1 LWYNAIM
8 KRSVLE
14 PGFMQAFRLFVVTQI
29 VFWVVIGPILIVVQ
43 MARGN
48 DLAPDAVTSMTVI
61 ERLTLPNV
69 APIII
74 MQVALLA
81 LLLLPQAPRRL
92 GHWFLPLTLL
102 FGLIPLLIG
111 YYWWPSENPLQ
122 TPFVIF
128 FFVMLV
134 LVAWQYP
141 FRYVLIYVLG
151 LTLYQYWLASP
162 MTGLPRSVDVS
173 WLVLQ
178 GAMMLLVGYVI
189 VQLISIQREQQ
200 TALANAYEQQ
210 AAANARLKQ
219 YAATVEELTI
229 SRERNRLARELH
241 DSVTQALYGVT
252 LYSEAASGHLAQG
265 HTDRVS
271 EHLRELQDTAQ
282 EALAEMRL
290 LVFELRP
297 PILQEQGLVAALQ
310 ARLQAVEGRAGLRTE
325 FKTDLEERLP
335 LDVEEGLYRI
345 ALEALNNALRHAGAQ
360 NIKVHLRQ
368 EGPPGGAAT
377 LEVTDDGMGFDP
389 ATVHERGGLGLA
401 AMDERAAALGGQ
413 LTVWSEPGSG
423 TQIRAVWTGDE
434 GGSSDE

>member
-241 DSVTQALYGVT
+241 DTLAHSLSAITVQLEAIRALWQVNP
-252 LYSEAASGHLAQG
+252 EAAWDHLGHADQTARTGLTEA
-265 HTDRVS
+265 RRA
-271 EHLRELQDTAQ
+271 LRALRASPLQDLGLILALQDLAETAAERVGARLVLHLPERLRGRPSPTVEQGVYRVAQ
-282 EALAEMRL
+282 EALENIVRHAEARSITVQLQQAGGVLTLCIEDDGRGLASIPPLAGEADRADRL
-290 LVFELRP
+290 G
-297 PILQEQGLVAALQ
+297 IQGMEERANLIGG
-310 ARLQAVEGRAGLRTE
+310 RLQIESQAGQGTRVE
-325 FKTDLEERLP
+325 
-335 LDVEEGLYRI
+335 
-345 ALEALNNALRHAGAQ
+345 
-360 NIKVHLRQ
+360 
-368 EGPPGGAAT
+368 
-377 LEVTDDGMGFDP
+377 
-389 ATVHERGGLGLA
+389 
-401 AMDERAAALGGQ
+401 
-413 LTVWSEPGSG
+413 LTVPL
-423 TQIRAVWTGDE
+423 
-434 GGSSDE
+434 